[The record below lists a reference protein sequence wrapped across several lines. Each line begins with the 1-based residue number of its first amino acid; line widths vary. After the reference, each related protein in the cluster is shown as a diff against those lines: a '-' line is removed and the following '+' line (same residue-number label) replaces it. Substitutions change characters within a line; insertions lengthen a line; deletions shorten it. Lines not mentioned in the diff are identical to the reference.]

1 MEPSSL
7 WGVEAAVEIGGVE
20 IELSNGEADAVE
32 VVGFACGRVLVV
44 GRDTLAHS
52 VVTFSD
58 EEVISV
64 HLSSSSITMIGV
76 EELDIVD
83 TMVVVLSV
91 GGVCG
96 EYIIFKSSIVGFA
109 FNVVVRLFTQV
120 SVRGDGERETNR

>member
-20 IELSNGEADAVE
+20 IELSDGEADAVE
-32 VVGFACGRVLVV
+32 VVGFACGRVL
-44 GRDTLAHS
+44 
-52 VVTFSD
+52 D
-58 EEVISV
+58 EEAISV

-76 EELDIVD
+76 EELDVVD